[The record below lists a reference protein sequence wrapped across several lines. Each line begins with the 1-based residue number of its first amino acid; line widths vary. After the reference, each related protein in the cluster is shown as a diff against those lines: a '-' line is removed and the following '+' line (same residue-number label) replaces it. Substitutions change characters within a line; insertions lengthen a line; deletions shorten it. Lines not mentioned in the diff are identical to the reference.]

1 MQAIMESMTFYIV
14 IVALLEYYHRIKT
27 DTSFSYQN
35 KIIKIIESIFIEI
48 SIQTIMETFVWGIS
62 YITSVLLQ
70 EKLYRGINYKSKEEE
85 LVKIVDIFLIVRH
98 ILKTYSRH

>member
-14 IVALLEYYHRIKT
+14 IVALPEYYHRIIT
-27 DTSFSYQN
+27 DTSFQYQN

-48 SIQTIMETFVWGIS
+48 STQTIMETFIWGIS
-62 YITSVLLQ
+62 YFTSVFLQ
-70 EKLYRGINYKSKEEE
+70 EKLYRGINYKSKEE
-85 LVKIVDIFLIVRH
+85 LVKTVDIFLIIRH